1 MNALKII
8 IGFVIVGVLLIFLIL
23 NGGQSVDVNVFGKVY
38 HNIPLSLM
46 ILYSFLFGIISM
58 GLLAFINEIKL
69 RRELPRTSREMKK
82 MKEELDTLRNLP
94 LEKGE

>member
-69 RRELPRTSREMKK
+69 RRELSRTSREMKK